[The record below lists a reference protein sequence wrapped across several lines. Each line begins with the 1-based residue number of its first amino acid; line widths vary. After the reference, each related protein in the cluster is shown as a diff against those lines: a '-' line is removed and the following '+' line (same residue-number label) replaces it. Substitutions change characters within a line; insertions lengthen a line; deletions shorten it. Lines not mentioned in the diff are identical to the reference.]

1 MLYRAV
7 AGLASGSTGPGGD
20 HRDEQA
26 GGRAVEEPA
35 DGGDEPGYQAD
46 SDHNSPSSAAA
57 GSGVVSKSLR
67 RPGRPAAWLVR
78 ASRSRTARRA
88 ASLAVD
94 GRAAGSLAVSPAT
107 RAATCAGTASGS
119 GGQSRRASA
128 ASPPVPVNGGAAG
141 HALPGDDAR
150 RGQVA
155 GPGGGGAVD
164 SLPGEVMPGCHQPPV
179 DSVPR

>member
-78 ASRSRTARRA
+78 ASRSCTARRA

-94 GRAAGSLAVSPAT
+94 GPAAGSLALSPAA
-107 RAATCAGTASGS
+107 RAATFAGTASGS
-119 GGQSRRASA
+119 ARPSPPASA
-128 ASPPVPVNGGAAG
+128 ASPPA
-141 HALPGDDAR
+141 
-150 RGQVA
+150 
-155 GPGGGGAVD
+155 
-164 SLPGEVMPGCHQPPV
+164 
-179 DSVPR
+179 